1 MKAKLVKFDDDG
13 TKCKNDINYLRRHP
27 ECGIP
32 FIQDKPFKPQN
43 KPPPPDRSTTLPP
56 MQVGIP
62 PIQAQVEPTPT
73 SFTRPI
79 TPADTP
85 TLAQDYTNNY
95 DIEGRR
101 ILGDTPAGLSFDEHI
116 ATRIHNAFN
125 RSGYGLVDRIGND
138 SYPHQDPNPRI
149 LTDEQIIQKQIQQGT
164 TKTRLSKPRRPLPEI
179 PGEELVIVDPEV
191 EEDVVIQ
198 QADRFIR
205 RGRPQIS
212 LREAEQIADYFEK
225 KNIKPERTFEILE
238 KYKLFDR
245 EFEEGLKKIADPNER
260 ASLRKLRA
268 MRIIARQNRERG
280 IRPVGEIELE
290 DFGAG
295 VGLPNR
301 EPPPI
306 RQTRIRPWVPSDP
319 LPQEINITDLP
330 TEILE
335 NILGQATEINVES
348 ARRSIT
354 ELREEAIKLRE
365 LGVSES
371 QAREMETAA
380 NRLEERV
387 QQTERMK
394 ETILQGKSKTLKPRG
409 MTDEELIDA
418 QIQELTRNSTQ
429 EEAKKI
435 EQSIRSSRAKTID
448 PVPESEIT
456 KMLTGKEEG
465 IELVAINPRE
475 EQEFIISETLK
486 EYLRTGTQNLNRD
499 QVNEIIRK
507 GSQRGIPRNRTLEIL
522 KQTGAYDEEV
532 EVRVEEHQ
540 SRVLAREISGAV
552 TRRDTN
558 LVRREEREGLLRPQR
573 PMDRTAGRLPENL
586 RSLYKT
592 TQRQTTQ
599 MAENIRTGTLE
610 LITRTPAI
618 GTRMFGQR
626 YTGVPRQEIELPDI
640 SIQRQITDQITQEAQ
655 VRLQE
660 TLEGL
665 ARPTLRR
672 PTLQRF
678 REGALGTSGR
688 LGGAGGLGGV
698 LAGFGV
704 AELMQQAGAT
714 PEEIALGAGAAGGM
728 IARLTTMA
736 GTRALTRQA
745 VIAATETATM
755 ATIRAGTSLLRGA
768 AEGGLLGIALLPA
781 DIALNNDLLNH
792 GFSHTAANLT
802 SGGVIGGGTAAL
814 TTIGLAALGAA
825 PETLGASL
833 VVGAIALAAT
843 EIIGAIT
850 GQAEDAE
857 QQRQQRRA
865 IKQSE
870 IATRDLNRTNAARLS
885 LINSLKD
892 HNYNFD
898 EAVAAFSDKDSLG
911 INNDTWSSFSRTG
924 RSIFTERPNLQ
935 HSHAHQVQ
943 HHQEPVSGEQQHITE
958 LFNKYVMHEVVA
970 RVCRGGT
977 NCQELLR
984 HDQGE
989 LTDEEQRFLDSKTNG
1004 TWASVANLQVETS
1017 IQELDYKR
1025 QRIQRAQHEVVIAW
1039 NENQQLAKDLDP
1051 YVVATASLDPTFTQR
1066 YMLAVELDAQQRVID
1081 AYNQDGT
1088 KIDDLPSNIRDAAGT
1103 NPHFMETINNYY
1115 NIQEQTRARQEYAEM
1130 IHGLNEQNQNR
1141 VDTFNTELMNEL
1153 SSYGQHYDKIVADIN
1168 NERLYQGR
1176 SDLLYFNVN
1185 EAYNQNKM
1193 EFTPMPETP
1202 ATRRPRVVPREVR
1215 PSGVPREV
1223 EEQQTSEVVEEQ
1235 QTSQRGRRI
1244 TEEREPTAT
1253 QPSVE
1258 QQRQENSQ
1266 QGGGQAFMDFIGN

>member
-1 MKAKLVKFDDDG
+1 MKAKLVKFNEDG
-13 TKCKNDINYLRRHP
+13 TMCKNDINYLRRHP

-32 FIQDKPFKPQN
+32 FIQDKPFTPQN
-43 KPPPPDRSTTLPP
+43 KPPPQDRFTTLPP

-62 PIQAQVEPTPT
+62 QTIAQVEPTPT

-79 TPADTP
+79 AAAETP

-95 DIEGRR
+95 DVEGRR

-138 SYPHQDPNPRI
+138 SYSHQEPDQRI
-149 LTDEQIIQKQIQQGT
+149 LTDEQLMQKQIQQT
-164 TKTRLSKPRRPLPEI
+164 RTKTRLPKPRRPLPEI
-179 PGEELVIVDPEV
+179 AGAELVVVDPEV
-191 EEDVVIQ
+191 EEALVTQ
-198 QADRFIR
+198 QAERFVR

-238 KYKLFDR
+238 KYNLFDR

-280 IRPVGEIELE
+280 IRPVGQTELE

-306 RQTRIRPWVPSDP
+306 RQTRVRPWAPSDP

-330 TEILE
+330 PEIVE
-335 NILGQATEINVES
+335 KILDKATGINVDR
-348 ARRSIT
+348 ARRGIT
-354 ELREEAIKLRE
+354 ELREEATKLRD
-365 LGVSES
+365 LGIRERR
-371 QAREMETAA
+371 AREMEAEA

-387 QQTERMK
+387 QQRERIK
-394 ETILQGKSKTLKPRG
+394 ETILQGKPKTLKPRG
-409 MTDEELIDA
+409 MSESEITEA
-418 QIQELTRNSTQ
+418 RTQQLTRNSQ
-429 EEAKKI
+429 ILKNVP
-435 EQSIRSSRAKTID
+435 TIAQWEMYWRNYD
-448 PVPESEIT
+448 P
-456 KMLTGKEEG
+456 
-465 IELVAINPRE
+465 
-475 EQEFIISETLK
+475 EFIR
-486 EYLRTGTQNLNRD
+486 RTREVLEQYRQELTQTD
-499 QVNEIIRK
+499 
-507 GSQRGIPRNRTLEIL
+507 
-522 KQTGAYDEEV
+522 V
-532 EVRVEEHQ
+532 EPVAEP
-540 SRVLAREISGAV
+540 S
-552 TRRDTN
+552 RDTN

-573 PMDRTAGRLPENL
+573 PMDRIATRLPENL

-592 TQRQTTQ
+592 AQRQTNQ
-599 MAENIRTGTLE
+599 MAENIKTGTLE
-610 LITRTPAI
+610 AITRAQAT

-626 YTGVPRQEIELPDI
+626 YTGVARQEIELPDI

-665 ARPTLRR
+665 ARPTLER

-678 REGALGTSGR
+678 REGALGASGR
-688 LGGAGGLGGV
+688 LGATGGLGGV

-714 PEEIALGAGAAGGM
+714 PEEIALGAGSAGGM
-728 IARLTTMA
+728 VARLTTMA

-745 VIAATETATM
+745 VVAATETATM

-802 SGGVIGGGTAAL
+802 SGGLIGGGTAAA
-814 TTIGLAALGAA
+814 TTIGLLALGAA

-857 QQRQQRRA
+857 EQRQQRRA

-870 IATRDLNRTNAARLS
+870 IATRDLNRTNAARLA

-898 EAVAAFSDKDSLG
+898 EAVAAFSNKDSLG
-911 INNDTWSSFSRTG
+911 INNDTWSEFSRTS

-1025 QRIQRAQHEVVIAW
+1025 QRIQRAQHEVVSAW

-1130 IHGLNEQNQNR
+1130 IHGLNEENQNR
-1141 VDTFNTELMNEL
+1141 VDRYNTELMNAL
-1153 SSYGQHYDKIVADIN
+1153 SSYGQHYNEIVADIN
-1168 NERLYQGR
+1168 NERLSQGR
-1176 SDLLYFNVN
+1176 SDLLNFNVN
-1185 EAYNQNKM
+1185 EVYNQNRM
-1193 EFTPMPETP
+1193 EFQPMPETP
-1202 ATRRPRVVPREVR
+1202 ATRIPRGGAPREVR
-1215 PSGVPREV
+1215 PRPVPREV
-1223 EEQQTSEVVEEQ
+1223 EEPQQTSEVVEEPQ
-1235 QTSQRGRRI
+1235 QSERGRRI
-1244 TEEREPTAT
+1244 TEQPATEPTAT

-1266 QGGGQAFMDFIGN
+1266 QGGGQAFMNFLGN